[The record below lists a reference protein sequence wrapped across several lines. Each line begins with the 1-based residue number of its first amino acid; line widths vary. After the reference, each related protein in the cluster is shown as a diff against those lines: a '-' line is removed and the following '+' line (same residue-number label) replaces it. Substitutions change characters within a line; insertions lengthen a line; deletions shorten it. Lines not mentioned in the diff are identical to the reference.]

1 MLPREQNPVS
11 GHYVG
16 VLAQDG
22 AWRVAISQAGTRYLV
37 QQERLNGFW
46 WLASW
51 ALDRKTLLTRLPIG
65 FARDG
70 LQDLPDR
77 PQDVYRAWA
86 DLEAEAEA
94 KKAEAEIQDALDRAT
109 ICQDRNAR
117 LVAPLAVGEPYRLQR
132 RTKVRGWRE
141 VASSPDLSRLA
152 PLVVPSRAPRPDGRP
167 VIRSDKL
174 ASALRAITRPA
185 PQNGL
190 PDAQTGQG
198 RGPDSLKAG

>member
-11 GHYVG
+11 AHYVG

-37 QQERLNGFW
+37 QQERRNGFW

-51 ALDRKTLLTRLPIG
+51 ALDRETLLARLPIG
-65 FARDG
+65 FALDG
-70 LQDLPDR
+70 LQELPDR

-86 DLEAEAEA
+86 DYEAEAEA
-94 KKAEAEIQDALDRAT
+94 TKAEAEFQDALDRAT

-132 RTKVRGWRE
+132 RTKARGWRE
-141 VASSPDLSRLA
+141 LAASPDLSQLA
-152 PLVVPSRAPRPDGRP
+152 SFVVPSRATRPDGRP

-174 ASALRAITRPA
+174 ASALGAGSRPA
-185 PQNGL
+185 PQSGPL
-190 PDAQTGQG
+190 ADQTGQE
-198 RGPDSLKAG
+198 RGPDSQKAG